1 MDTSFTDYVMSL
13 AITAFVLTVL
23 NGVVI
28 TDVEDK
34 GGFFGKAEA
43 LTKGLIYKKT
53 NYFHVAIL
61 CVYMTFLLGAY
72 FFGGM
77 KGSTSAIVLIVLTV
91 ANLFVPLLLIFLL
104 NPSKI
109 KEMVGEPSDIEKK
122 LSNKGEDLDFK
133 DAAQRIDF
141 WYLSIVSMF
150 VIGTSRM
157 FDENSQAL
165 ALHDDDK
172 TDEIENTF
180 GVFEVFGAVVAG
192 ILLTFFRA
200 QLRST
205 SVVAILVVLAGL
217 G

>member
-1 MDTSFTDYVMSL
+1 MKEGLFNDTTFTDYVMSL
-13 AITAFVLTVL
+13 SIAAFILTVL

-53 NYFHVAIL
+53 NYFHIL
-61 CVYMTFLLGAY
+61 ILSVYMIFLLGAY
-72 FFGGM
+72 FGGGM
-77 KGSTSAIVLIVLTV
+77 KGSTSAIVMIFLTLL
-91 ANLFVPLLLIFLL
+91 NLCVPLLLLCML

-109 KEMVGEPSDIEKK
+109 KELVGEPSDIEKK

-141 WYLSIVSMF
+141 WYLSFISMI

-157 FDENSQAL
+157 FDENS
-165 ALHDDDK
+165 
-172 TDEIENTF
+172 
-180 GVFEVFGAVVAG
+180 
-192 ILLTFFRA
+192 
-200 QLRST
+200 
-205 SVVAILVVLAGL
+205 
-217 G
+217 